1 MHVSPP
7 APTGAVA
14 ARCRTLVA
22 ALPDDVVLHQ
32 HRRATS
38 PSSPYTAAFGSPA
51 VTVRCGGG
59 LPPHDPTSTVEAVNG
74 VGWLLLPSSHG
85 AEHYVVYAGT
95 THLAVDIPHAYL
107 PANVLPALSP
117 VVLRYG

>member
-1 MHVSPP
+1 MQVRPPSPQ
-7 APTGAVA
+7 GAVA
-14 ARCRTLVA
+14 ARCRALVA
-22 ALPDDVVLHQ
+22 ALPDGVVVGQ

-51 VTVRCGGG
+51 ATVRCGGG
-59 LPPHDPTSTVEAVNG
+59 LPTHDPTSTVEDVDG
-74 VGWLLLPSSHG
+74 VGWLLLPSSGG
-85 AEHYVVYAGT
+85 AEHYVVYAGS

-117 VVLRYG
+117 VAQRYG